1 MSIFG
6 KVTLFED
13 IKCFCFVK
21 MLLIGQDN
29 GFTYPF
35 KVIHICKRTF
45 ISFAKPLTGL
55 CTNKPPCKISG
66 IESFLPIKI
75 NLNRLTNK
83 MMSASKFFWD
93 VKSSLRKYLKV
104 FTQLFAESSSCP
116 KNSSYR
122 KLVKTGTF
130 LKWVFHAEKSPPG
143 GVMCQNK
150 YCPKFSFEK
159 LLP

>member
-1 MSIFG
+1 MSEIP
-6 KVTLFED
+6 TLNFD
-13 IKCFCFVK
+13 ALNNFNIACSVALAGMFIKFKYFWTWDTISELSKCVFFLFLTSK
-21 MLLIGQDN
+21 P
-29 GFTYPF
+29 PF
-35 KVIHICKRTF
+35 KRNLSRLTF

-116 KNSSYR
+116 KKFSYR
-122 KLVKTGTF
+122 NQVKINTF
-130 LKWVFHAEKSPPG
+130 LK
-143 GVMCQNK
+143 
-150 YCPKFSFEK
+150 
-159 LLP
+159 